1 MTLLFLRH
9 ALAEERPN
17 GVDNPERRLT
27 DTGIRQ
33 SKTMGSFARR
43 QALGV
48 QAILSSPYRRA
59 RETADHFAS
68 RLEAPPSIEI
78 APWLQIYTAPEK
90 TIGEILTIARSDR
103 ITVFVGHE
111 PDFSSAIGLL
121 LGMKPTAIK
130 IRKASLTYL
139 SCINAEATQFQLK
152 WSVTPDLLRE
162 K

>member
-9 ALAEERPN
+9 ALAEERHN
-17 GVDNPERRLT
+17 GLDHPDRRLT
-27 DTGIRQ
+27 NIGIRQ
-33 SKTMGSFARR
+33 SRAMGSFAQR
-43 QALGV
+43 QTLGV

-68 RLEAPPSIEI
+68 RLENPPSIEI
-78 APWLQIYTAPEK
+78 VPWLQIYTASES
-90 TIGEILTIARSDR
+90 TVAEILTIARAGC

-111 PDFSSAIGLL
+111 PDFSLIIGLL
-121 LGMKPTAIK
+121 LGMKPAAIK

-139 SCINAEATQFQLK
+139 TCVNPETRQFQLK
-152 WSVTPDLLRE
+152 WSITPDLLRS